1 MGAHCR
7 GLLCSFAV
15 VFLGAV
21 ASTNAADWPAYRG
34 DAARSGLSRETLPA
48 PLSVRWTYKPLQ
60 APAPAWPEPGRE
72 LNRMSFDYCNCLCAA
87 DGMVYFGS
95 SADHTVRALDL
106 ATGQRRWLF
115 FAGGPVRFA
124 PTVSRGCLFFVSDD
138 GYAYCLDARSGN
150 LLWRRHIAPRMQKLF
165 GNGSLI
171 SRWPL
176 RTGVVVEGE
185 TAYVCAGMWP
195 AEGVYLC
202 ALRAKD
208 GSVIWQNDDSG
219 SMYLPQP
226 HPPSVGITGVVP
238 QGPMVVTEGQI
249 IIPTGRNVPA
259 FFDKTTGDLQTYR
272 SQPNSWG
279 DRWGGT
285 WNFATEDLLIGWRSH
300 VGADLHVSIGESDP
314 FEADGLIAYGSDGKP
329 VFEVL
334 NKHCAVARDG
344 ILYATGAGTVSA
356 FDLEALKAGKKPE
369 ECVRWETPHGH
380 AYALVLAGDT
390 LFVGGR
396 GTVTALA
403 AGDGRR
409 LWSDELPGQVRDLAV
424 ADGKLLC
431 STTDGSVVCYKPGE
445 PTSSIASTE
454 AARLDGYA
462 DRPLTHETVALAR
475 RILAETGTRDGY
487 CLCLGA
493 GDGRLAYEL
502 VKRSRLRVFCVE
514 PDEAVA
520 QRARESLLGAGV
532 YGTRVVVLTE
542 PLQGCEYPQFMAN
555 LIITANGEASGLGAG
570 EVAEVHRLLHP
581 CGGVAYLP
589 GIAEG
594 ALADGGVPEAEI
606 RRAEA
611 TVQVVRGKLPGAA
624 NWTHQYCSAA
634 RTGASEDTVAR
645 FPARLLW
652 FGEPGPARMISRHW
666 GGPAPLAVD
675 GRMFALGQFC
685 IIAVDAYNGHELWQ
699 KDLPIPIRYHAGSTG
714 GSVVADDAFLY
725 VLQGKTCLR
734 VDQHTG
740 KTVSE
745 YGLPAAPASM
755 SEKEAADAVWGDLA
769 VDGDT
774 IFGSIGGTTQA
785 RAVFALDKHTGTS
798 LWVHGVEVLVASNGI
813 SVGPEHVYILD
824 RTSADEVAKAK
835 KRGEDIEIQAKI
847 VALQRETGQVA
858 WEDAEGLQ
866 ERVALWL
873 SDGVLVASGGGLTA
887 YSAPEGKKLWER
899 PAKMSRFPV
908 TSRGVIYGEP
918 HAYDLH
924 TGEPILREHPLTGQ
938 MQPWSFSRSYGC
950 GSIAGS
956 PNMLLFRSGVVG
968 FYDLERD
975 SGVHNYGGVRAGCY
989 VNTIATNG
997 LILIPNGDAA
1007 CTCSYNYQTTV
1018 ALSPTESH
1026 ENWGVFNAPAVKEGE
1041 RIAAAHINLGAPGD
1055 QRAPEGELWLHYP
1068 RGGGLSV
1075 PIKVE
1080 PAEGG
1085 RDYLH
1090 NADLLPI
1097 EGTASPWIYTSG
1109 VSAKSINLAVGG
1121 SGPADY
1127 TVRLHF
1133 CETESARPGERVFD
1147 IKVGGATVAEGV
1159 DIVRDAGGPNRALV
1173 REFAGTAVKGDLT
1186 VELVTRPGCAPP
1198 LVSGIEVLA
1207 R

>member
-1 MGAHCR
+1 MSAWHR
-7 GLLCSFAV
+7 ALPFLL
-15 VFLGAV
+15 AV
-21 ASTNAADWPAYRG
+21 AATASPVYAADWPAYRG
-34 DAARSGLSRETLPA
+34 DGARSGLSRETLPA
-48 PLSVRWTYKPLQ
+48 PLGLRWTYKPLH
-60 APAPAWPEPGRE
+60 PPVPAWPEPGRE
-72 LNRMSFDYCNCLCAA
+72 LNRMAFDYVNCLCAA

-95 SADHTVRALDL
+95 SSDHTVRALDL

-115 FAGGPVRFA
+115 FTGGPVRFA
-124 PTVSRGCLFFVSDD
+124 PTVSQGRLFVASDD
-138 GYAYCLDARSGN
+138 GYAYCLDARSGS

-176 RTGVVVEGE
+176 RTGVVVEGD
-185 TAYVCAGMWP
+185 TVYVCAGMWP
-195 AEGVYLC
+195 AEGVHLC
-202 ALRAKD
+202 ALRAED
-208 GSVIWQNDDSG
+208 GSPIWENSNSG

-226 HPPSVGITGVVP
+226 HPPAVGITGVVP

-249 IIPTGRNVPA
+249 IIPTGRNAPA
-259 FFDKTTGDLQTYR
+259 FFHKATGDLQTYR

-314 FEADGLIAYGSDGKP
+314 WDADGLIAYDPTGKP

-334 NKHCAVARDG
+334 NKHCAVAKDG

-356 FDLEALKAGKKPE
+356 FDLGALKAGKKPE

-396 GTVTALA
+396 GTVTALS
-403 AGDGRR
+403 AGEGRL
-409 LWSDELPGQVRDLAV
+409 LWSDELPGQVRDLAA
-424 ADGKLLC
+424 ADGRLLC
-431 STTDGSVVCYKPGE
+431 STPNGSVVCYEPGE
-445 PTSSIASTE
+445 PSSAIASAE
-454 AARLDGYA
+454 VARPESYA
-462 DRPLTHETVALAR
+462 DRPLTHETVATAR
-475 RILAETGTRDGY
+475 RILAETGIRDGY

-493 GDGRLAYEL
+493 RDGRLAYEL
-502 VKRSRLRVFCVE
+502 VKRSKLRVFCVE

-520 QRARESLLGAGV
+520 HRAREALLSAGV

-542 PLQGCEYPQFMAN
+542 DLATCEYPEFMAN
-555 LIITANGEASGLGAG
+555 LIITADGDASGLGATA
-570 EVAEVHRLLHP
+570 VAELYRLLRP

-589 GIAEG
+589 GA
-594 ALADGGVPEAEI
+594 ATHTLAAGGVPEKELS
-606 RRAEA
+606 A
-611 TVQVVRGKLPGAA
+611 TTVGLRIVRGELPGAA

-685 IIAVDAYNGHELWQ
+685 IIAVDAYNGHELWE
-699 KDLPIPIRYHAGSTG
+699 KNLPVPIRYHAGSTG
-714 GSVVADDAFLY
+714 GSVVADDASLY

-734 VDQHTG
+734 VDQRTG
-740 KTVSE
+740 ETVGE
-745 YGLPAAPASM
+745 YRLPAAPTSM
-755 SEKEAADAVWGDLA
+755 SGDEAANAVWGDLA

-785 RAVFALDKHTGTS
+785 RAVFALDRLTGTPR
-798 LWVHGVEVLVASNGI
+798 WVHGAEVLVGSNGL

-835 KRGEDIEIQAKI
+835 KRGEEIEVEAKI

-858 WEDAEGLQ
+858 WEDSEGLQ

-887 YSAPEGKKLWER
+887 YSAPEGRKLWER

-908 TSRGVIYGEP
+908 ISRGVIYGEP

-924 TGEPILREHPLTGQ
+924 TGDPVLRRHPLTGQ

-1026 ENWGVFNAPAVKEGE
+1026 ENWGVFNAPALKEGE

-1055 QRAPEGELWLHYP
+1055 QRAADGELWLHYP
-1068 RGGGLSV
+1068 RGGGLAV

-1085 RDYLH
+1085 RDCLH
-1090 NADLLPI
+1090 HADLLPI
-1097 EGTASPWIYTSG
+1097 QDTASPWIYTSG
-1109 VSAKSINLAVGG
+1109 LSAKSVNLAVGG

-1127 TVRLHF
+1127 TVKLHF
-1133 CETESARPGERVFD
+1133 CETEGARPGERVFD
-1147 IKVGGATVAEGV
+1147 IRIQGATVAEGV
-1159 DIVRDAGGPNRALV
+1159 DIIRDAGGPNRALV
-1173 REFAGTAVKGDLT
+1173 REFTVPGVKDAIDLG
-1186 VELVTRPGCAPP
+1186 LVARPGSKPP
-1198 LVSGIEVLA
+1198 LLSGIEVLA